1 MQFKVTLRII
11 GDALLPDEI
20 TRLLGCAPTRARR
33 KGDVIRGKVTGRERI
48 APTGTWQLEAEAR
61 DPADLDRQVNEVLH
75 RVTKDPEV
83 WARLS
88 RAFRLD
94 LFCGLF
100 MERSNEGMA
109 LAPSTLA
116 ALGGRGIELSLD
128 VYGPVEEDA
137 VTDA

>member
-1 MQFKVTLRII
+1 VQFKVTLRIT
-11 GDALLPDEI
+11 GDALVPDEI
-20 TRLLGCAPTRARR
+20 TRLLGCAPTHTRR
-33 KGDVIRGKVTGRERI
+33 KGDVIRSKVTGRERI

-61 DPADLDRQVNEVLH
+61 DPADLDRRVNEVLD
-75 RVTKDPEV
+75 RMTEDPEV

-88 RAFRLD
+88 QAFRID

-109 LAPSTLA
+109 LSPSTLA

-128 VYGPVEEDA
+128 VYGPVEEDTI
-137 VTDA
+137 TDA